1 MHGSRRQGRAF
12 ALQLLYQFDIHDP
25 LDEAAI
31 ERFWAYQSA
40 SARARDFA
48 MALVLGV
55 RAERA
60 RIDAWLQ
67 GSMEQWKL
75 SRLSVVVRNILRLA
89 ACELL
94 VLADVPH
101 PVVINEAV
109 ELAHRYMDEDSA
121 HFVNSVLE
129 KCWQAGQGGAPDT
142 PPPPDAGGPP
152 G

>member
-12 ALQLLYQFDIHDP
+12 ALQLLYLFDIHDP

-40 SARARDFA
+40 SAHARGFA
-48 MALVLGV
+48 MQLVLGV
-55 RAERA
+55 REQRE

-94 VLADVPH
+94 VLGDVPH

-109 ELAHRYMDEDSA
+109 ELTHKYMDEDSA

-129 KCWQAGQGGAPDT
+129 KCWQAQQVTASSA
-142 PPPPDAGGPP
+142 PPPNADGSQG
-152 G
+152 